1 MVEKCGNVGTAE
13 NIAAVRA
20 VSPGHLHELP
30 DGTVGL
36 YTGTQVVAIG
46 EKMTLHQSERV
57 KVACDPIALA
67 AAGALVKFDFATQTV
82 KVAGTN
88 IGYYHL
94 AKPLNATVAIVNLNW
109 TIKPAT

>member
-1 MVEKCGNVGTAE
+1 MAEKCGKCGIAE
-13 NIAAVRA
+13 NIAAVRV

-30 DGTVGL
+30 DGTVGI
-36 YTGTQVVAIG
+36 YTGTQVAQIG
-46 EKMTLHQSERV
+46 DRITLHQEERV

-67 AAGALVKFDFATQTV
+67 AAGALVKFDFTTQTV

-109 TIKPAT
+109 CVKAAT